1 MKILVIGYGELAEEL
16 AKVRSDLDFVG
27 IKRSGY
33 SELTNVNTV
42 NCDYSLG
49 LPEQVIKDN
58 YDWVIFFPKTTGKSV
73 DDYKNG
79 YLSQMSAINDHF
91 PSAQK
96 IFISSTRVYSGY
108 SNIVVNENS
117 LPKPSDEQGK
127 IIEQYE
133 NEALEHSQNY
143 VMRLGGLITY
153 KSNFVKLVL
162 EKKLFLNNKYIN
174 GIFISDV
181 VSLIVKILHEGI
193 SHQLVNVIMP
203 KYMKYSDFDSAFKG
217 EPVNAA
223 VKSIHYNDESK
234 FKIKSI
240 EEII

>member
-16 AKVRSDLDFVG
+16 AKVSSDFDFVG
-27 IKRSGY
+27 IKRSGC
-33 SELTNVNTV
+33 SELTNVNIV

-49 LPEQVIKDN
+49 LPKKVTKDK
-58 YDWVIFFPKTTGKSV
+58 YDWVIFFPKTSGKSI
-73 DDYKNG
+73 DDYKKG

-108 SNIVVNENS
+108 SNIVVDENT
-117 LPKPSDEQGK
+117 PCKPSDEQGK

-133 NEALEHSQNY
+133 KEALEHSQNC
-143 VMRLGGLITY
+143 VIRLGGLITH

-162 EKKLFLNNKYIN
+162 EKQLFLNNKYIN
-174 GIFISDV
+174 GVFISDV
-181 VSLIVKILHEGI
+181 VSLIVKILGEGI
-193 SHQLVNVIMP
+193 SHQLINMIMP
-203 KYMKYSDFDSAFKG
+203 KFMKYSDFDLAFKG
-217 EPVNAA
+217 EPTNAA
-223 VKSIHYNDESK
+223 VKSLHYNDAAK

>member
-1 MKILVIGYGELAEEL
+1 M
-16 AKVRSDLDFVG
+16 
-27 IKRSGY
+27 
-33 SELTNVNTV
+33 
-42 NCDYSLG
+42 
-49 LPEQVIKDN
+49 
-58 YDWVIFFPKTTGKSV
+58 
-73 DDYKNG
+73 
-79 YLSQMSAINDHF
+79 
-91 PSAQK
+91 
-96 IFISSTRVYSGY
+96 YSGY

-117 LPKPSDEQGK
+117 RPKPSDEQGK

-143 VMRLGGLITY
+143 VLRLGGLITY

-181 VSLIVKILHEGI
+181 VSLIVEILRQGI

-223 VKSIHYNDESK
+223 VKSIHYNDASK

>member
-33 SELTNVNTV
+33 SELTNVNIV
-42 NCDYSLG
+42 NCDYSSG
-49 LPEQVIKDN
+49 LPEQDTTDN
-58 YDWVIFFPKTTGKSV
+58 YDWVIFFPKTAGKSV

-79 YLSQMSAINDHF
+79 YLSQMGAINNHF

-193 SHQLVNVIMP
+193 SQQLVNVIMP

-223 VKSIHYNDESK
+223 VKSIHYNDASK

>member
-1 MKILVIGYGELAEEL
+1 MKILVIGYGELAEEF
-16 AKVRSDLDFVG
+16 AKVRSDFDFVG

-33 SELTNVNTV
+33 SELTNVNIV

-49 LPEQVIKDN
+49 LPEQVTKDN
-58 YDWVIFFPKTTGKSV
+58 YGWVIFFPKTTGKSV
-73 DDYKNG
+73 DDYKKG
-79 YLSQMSAINDHF
+79 YLSQMSAINHHF

-96 IFISSTRVYSGY
+96 IFISSTRLYSGY
-108 SNIVVNENS
+108 SNIIVNENS

-181 VSLIVKILHEGI
+181 VSLIDKILYEGI

-203 KYMKYSDFDSAFKG
+203 KYSKYSDFDSAFKG

-223 VKSIHYNDESK
+223 VKSIHYNDESE

-240 EEII
+240 EEIT